1 MHVEGNTSESR
12 ISFTAIDENMTLA
25 SSSRADIIGN
35 VLPLSLE
42 ATTITSTGAV
52 GVNISESVVNFTAI
66 DEHMVLVSTTMQIS
80 DKGLPLSSEG
90 INITSTGAVGVN
102 ISESVVNF
110 TVIDENMALAS
121 NTVQDSDNVVSLLSE
136 DTHITSTGVVGG
148 DTSESV
154 TTVSVTDVNMALV
167 SNTVQDS
174 GNILSLSSED
184 TNIISTSVIVED
196 ISETTF
202 VAVPFIDNDK
212 LVDNNIRTVPSNV
225 NLVTLLNTGHV
236 TTNLQDFHVSGE
248 SVRDLDRKR
257 YDAESFDVS
266 TFSDN
271 IVAASLVYRD
281 SMFITE
287 LQTPILQPSSVWQHP
302 RGDIHFKT
310 GITEPYSLGMY
321 FIYF

>member
-1 MHVEGNTSESR
+1 
-12 ISFTAIDENMTLA
+12 
-25 SSSRADIIGN
+25 
-35 VLPLSLE
+35 
-42 ATTITSTGAV
+42 
-52 GVNISESVVNFTAI
+52 
-66 DEHMVLVSTTMQIS
+66 
-80 DKGLPLSSEG
+80 
-90 INITSTGAVGVN
+90 
-102 ISESVVNF
+102 
-110 TVIDENMALAS
+110 MALAS
-121 NTVQDSDNVVSLLSE
+121 NTVHDSDNVLSLLSE
-136 DTHITSTGVVGG
+136 DTNITSTGVVGG

-154 TTVSVTDVNMALV
+154 ITVSVTDVNMALL

-174 GNILSLSSED
+174 GNVVSLPSDVTNITSTGVLGSDISESVITVTTIDENIAMLSSNRAEISGNVLSLSSET
-184 TNIISTSVIVED
+184 TNITPTGVAGGDISESVISVTTNENIAYASSIRAEYNVDGISLSLEAEDIISTSVIGEV
-196 ISETTF
+196 ISESTI
-202 VAVPFIDNDK
+202 VAVPSIDNNK
-212 LVDNNIRTVPSNV
+212 LVGKDIRVIPSDVNFMTLSNTRYVTGNI
-225 NLVTLLNTGHV
+225 
-236 TTNLQDFHVSGE
+236 QDFYVSGE
-248 SVRDLDRKR
+248 SVRDLDRNR

>member
-1 MHVEGNTSESR
+1 
-12 ISFTAIDENMTLA
+12 
-25 SSSRADIIGN
+25 
-35 VLPLSLE
+35 
-42 ATTITSTGAV
+42 
-52 GVNISESVVNFTAI
+52 
-66 DEHMVLVSTTMQIS
+66 
-80 DKGLPLSSEG
+80 
-90 INITSTGAVGVN
+90 
-102 ISESVVNF
+102 
-110 TVIDENMALAS
+110 
-121 NTVQDSDNVVSLLSE
+121 
-136 DTHITSTGVVGG
+136 
-148 DTSESV
+148 
-154 TTVSVTDVNMALV
+154 MALV

-174 GNILSLSSED
+174 GNILSLSPEA
-184 TNIISTSVIVED
+184 THIISTSVIVED

-202 VAVPFIDNDK
+202 VAVPSIDNDK
-212 LVDNNIRTVPSNV
+212 LVGNNIRTVPSNV

>member
-42 ATTITSTGAV
+42 ATTITSTGA
-52 GVNISESVVNFTAI
+52 I
-66 DEHMVLVSTTMQIS
+66 
-80 DKGLPLSSEG
+80 
-90 INITSTGAVGVN
+90 GVN

-121 NTVQDSDNVVSLLSE
+121 NTVQDSDTVLSLLSE
-136 DTHITSTGVVGG
+136 DTNITHTGVVR

-154 TTVSVTDVNMALV
+154 ITVSVTDVNMALV

-174 GNILSLSSED
+174 DNVLSLSPEA
-184 TNIISTSVIVED
+184 THIISTSVIVED

-202 VAVPFIDNDK
+202 VAVPSIDNDK
-212 LVDNNIRTVPSNV
+212 LVGNNIRIVPSNV

-248 SVRDLDRKR
+248 SVRELDRKR

-302 RGDIHFKT
+302 IGDIHFKT